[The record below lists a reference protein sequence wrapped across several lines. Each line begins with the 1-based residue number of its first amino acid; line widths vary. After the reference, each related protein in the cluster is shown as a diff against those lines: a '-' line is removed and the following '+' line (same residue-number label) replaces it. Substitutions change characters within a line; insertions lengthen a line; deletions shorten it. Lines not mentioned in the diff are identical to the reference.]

1 MFVLEMEPVTA
12 LFSNPS
18 NQLSD
23 DPVFFAMLHGW
34 PALKKAR
41 CDPSLACLSH
51 AMVFSMCGAHDN
63 SRDLLL
69 RRGSNNECLDTNITV
84 TQSR

>member
-34 PALKKAR
+34 PGLKKASVR
-41 CDPSLACLSH
+41 AESG
-51 AMVFSMCGAHDN
+51 VF
-63 SRDLLL
+63 
-69 RRGSNNECLDTNITV
+69 ITRNGV
-84 TQSR
+84 QHVRSPGQQS